1 MAYALICSKAM
12 SIYTYCSVLNLQN
25 SFFNKFLNKIYL
37 WSFQATLHSKPSLL
51 LYGKTLILCQYFC
64 FQPMLSIYVS
74 WKYQLTF
81 SNPSL
86 FLFIHYKYCHSI
98 SLSSLPLKEFFV
110 CMYLG
115 VFRSV
120 FAMTS
125 ECVCGCMCACVVC
138 AHVCQRADFRIH
150 LIPSTVSSREQ
161 TQVTRLE

>member
-1 MAYALICSKAM
+1 MELPGYITFKTKLTFIWKDSNP
-12 SIYTYCSVLNLQN
+12 SPVLL
-25 SFFNKFLNKIYL
+25 
-37 WSFQATLHSKPSLL
+37 
-51 LYGKTLILCQYFC
+51 

-110 CMYLG
+110 CIYLG

-125 ECVCGCMCACVVC
+125 ECICGCMCACVVC

-161 TQVTRLE
+161 TQVTGLE